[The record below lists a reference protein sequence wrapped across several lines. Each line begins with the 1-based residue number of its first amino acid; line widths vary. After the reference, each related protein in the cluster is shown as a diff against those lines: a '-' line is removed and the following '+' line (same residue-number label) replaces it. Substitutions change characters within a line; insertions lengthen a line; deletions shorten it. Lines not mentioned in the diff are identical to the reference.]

1 MKRIFILIPALL
13 FTISL
18 QAQQYSLL
26 DLETRFIENNSALIA
41 SRFNIDRAE
50 ALIIQEKVWQ
60 NPNFTISEVNLWK
73 NKGAEE
79 LPILFGNYG
88 KHQQFSL
95 ELEQLIETAG
105 KRKKRVSLKR
115 LEKNNAS
122 FEYEELIRE
131 LKKEIRTSYYSLE
144 RIQKEEKE
152 LFRMLSL
159 FEQMNEQ
166 YKRQSSLNNVRKVDY
181 YRIQTELM
189 GLQKEQRELEED
201 KFEALKNLRVLT
213 NLTELEIDQ
222 IDYNSTK
229 LPNSRLLPYDIL
241 ELAKEQNIGLLRQ
254 NNEILMAQN
263 SYELEL
269 AERVPNVALQLGYD
283 RGGNIMR
290 DFVGIGASV
299 DIPIFNKNKG
309 NIAAAKYQL
318 KQQNA
323 LRQDIELSLSQTIR
337 SLENQFR
344 RLETTLSTW
353 SANDLEDQV
362 KVVQSYSKHLLNK
375 EVTLMEFIDFVQS
388 YREAYQ
394 AYIQTQEKYH
404 QVFEELQYIVGK
416 DF

>member
-26 DLETRFIENNSALIA
+26 DLEIRFIENNSALIA
-41 SRFNIDRAE
+41 GRFNIDRAE

-166 YKRQSSLNNVRKVDY
+166 YKRQSNLNNVRKVDY

-201 KFEALKNLRVLT
+201 KFEALRDLRVLT
-213 NLTELEIDQ
+213 NLSELEIDQ
-222 IDYNSTK
+222 IDYNSAK

-353 SANDLEDQV
+353 SANDLEDQA